1 MILLSICLN
10 YDDPNRNVLTNCY
23 TQNTDIELDRNRML
37 FILHLK
43 TTNNEL
49 CNVFPL
55 GIGANLTLGS
65 SLFPHIITVNVDNF
79 NYKTTAEI
87 YFPITISAADL
98 DLFTTEQFAV
108 IQLYTYAEITEIEIL
123 QFSETMSNLE
133 NCFEQLDVFLNEQY
147 LIFSVTPSG
156 VCSEQMVGIA
166 TNADSYI
173 KQVYLNIEGAQIEI
187 DLAAFIAANT
197 GSTKVD
203 IRLDI
208 SSVGDDLNLILI
220 DLMQQPYFTSTSVEV
235 ISNQGGQEA
244 QLSYPLENIVIDSI
258 SGFFESAQVMMDFES
273 FYLLFDTSSAKVAQ
287 LLATLTTYTHVSY
300 RFVGQSGI
308 HQVVIQETRNAPFDE
323 TFRFMDLPC
332 TDGNLYD
339 ADCTAFS
346 ELTKSNSSGSQFYFD
361 IRFFN
366 KKEFLTIQK
375 TKLTL
380 QPFCF
385 SSGAFQIKKDSV
397 CVHTVNVNSSACAQ
411 FFETVSGVE
420 GTVSV
425 QIMNVSGK
433 VNDGIIFNKSQ
444 VLSQNQTSFCIQC
457 TDLGTN
463 CSKAMNVQ
471 QGQQVAKLTLHANG
485 VYVSFI
491 ADMIV
496 KANYSVMTI
505 VTLSIS
511 VTIVVVSSVI
521 SILHLVHTHKMIKTL
536 KKRKTK

>member
-10 YDDPNRNVLTNCY
+10 YDAPNRNVLTNCY
-23 TQNTDIELDRNRML
+23 TQNTDIELDRNRMM

-43 TTNNEL
+43 STNNDL

-133 NCFEQLDVFLNEQY
+133 NCFEQLDVFLNEEY

-197 GSTKVD
+197 GSAKVD

-258 SGFFESAQVMMDFES
+258 SGFFESAQVVMDYNAFH
-273 FYLLFDTSSAKVAQ
+273 LLFDTSSAKVAL
-287 LLATLTTYTHVSY
+287 LLAPLTTYTHVSY
-300 RFVGQSGI
+300 RFVGQSGTNQI
-308 HQVVIQETRNAPFDE
+308 VIQQTRNAPFDE
-323 TFRFMDLPC
+323 NFRFLDFPC
-332 TDGNLYD
+332 TEGNLYD
-339 ADCTAFS
+339 ADCASFL
-346 ELTKSNSSGSQFYFD
+346 ELAKLNSSAQFYFD

-397 CVHTVNVNSSACAQ
+397 CVHTVNVNSSACAS
-411 FFETVSGVE
+411 FFEAVGGVE

-457 TDLGTN
+457 TELGVN
-463 CSKAMNVQ
+463 CSKAMKVQ
-471 QGQQVAKLTLHANG
+471 QEEQIIKLTLHANG
-485 VYVSFI
+485 VNASFI